1 MFAELLVECKHLPSA
16 AGLLRCNISRHPT
29 PISRVRPSVGAG
41 KHAAAETRYK
51 ETGCRM
57 SWRRW
62 LRFGWSQ
69 NTISSKHV
77 RYEGWKVKLAK
88 TCKGATGHQAPNSFL
103 VLWTTV
109 ALTLIVRGSQLHIWV
124 RGGADS
130 APPLV
135 NAVLMAQ
142 TSWNFVCDLTW
153 VVSERFHDQRG
164 TIMCQA
170 PGWVQDPKIQKF
182 QEFWNS
188 DIFFIF
194 FVQNWLPR
202 TQRPFPL
209 NSWWKN
215 GPFWCKNHCSSSKT
229 VDFSIFSGGARKK
242 IGLLGGP
249 P

>member
-1 MFAELLVECKHLPSA
+1 MS
-16 AGLLRCNISRHPT
+16 
-29 PISRVRPSVGAG
+29 VRNENEDGP
-41 KHAAAETRYK
+41 E
-51 ETGCRM
+51 
-57 SWRRW
+57 
-62 LRFGWSQ
+62 
-69 NTISSKHV
+69 
-77 RYEGWKVKLAK
+77 WKVQPPGYKPLRSPMP
-88 TCKGATGHQAPNSFL
+88 CSFVFL
-103 VLWTTV
+103 IRT

-124 RGGADS
+124 RGGGWFS
-130 APPLV
+130 PPLV

-142 TSWNFVCDLTW
+142 MSWNFVCDLTW
-153 VVSERFHDQRG
+153 VVSERFHDQKG

-215 GPFWCKNHCSSSKT
+215 GPFWCK
-229 VDFSIFSGGARKK
+229 KK
-242 IGLLGGP
+242 CRF
-249 P
+249 

>member
-1 MFAELLVECKHLPSA
+1 MVSGGGWMLVAASAGWAHCPGWPQPGLASHPPLGTGTAATEDQLPAVGYACLVNINHEPWWQKNTWRSPLSSMFCYVTDSI
-16 AGLLRCNISRHPT
+16 N
-29 PISRVRPSVGAG
+29 
-41 KHAAAETRYK
+41 
-51 ETGCRM
+51 
-57 SWRRW
+57 
-62 LRFGWSQ
+62 
-69 NTISSKHV
+69 
-77 RYEGWKVKLAK
+77 
-88 TCKGATGHQAPNSFL
+88 PNSEGVPATHL
-103 VLWTTV
+103 SEGGG
-109 ALTLIVRGSQLHIWV
+109 TLC
-124 RGGADS
+124 
-130 APPLV
+130 PPLV
-135 NAVLMAQ
+135 NTILMAQ
-142 TSWNFVCDLTW
+142 TSWNFVCGLTW
-153 VVSERFHDQRG
+153 VVSERFHDQKG

-242 IGLLGGP
+242 VGPLGGP
-249 P
+249 LSDMTPNRLVYHFS

>member
-1 MFAELLVECKHLPSA
+1 MVLDVRPNTKCKGVLWNPIRGQKPKFWSLSPYWCLVEGSTAMLDMVMTQNQVE
-16 AGLLRCNISRHPT
+16 L
-29 PISRVRPSVGAG
+29 G
-41 KHAAAETRYK
+41 KW
-51 ETGCRM
+51 GC
-57 SWRRW
+57 S
-62 LRFGWSQ
+62 
-69 NTISSKHV
+69 
-77 RYEGWKVKLAK
+77 
-88 TCKGATGHQAPNSFL
+88 
-103 VLWTTV
+103 
-109 ALTLIVRGSQLHIWV
+109 
-124 RGGADS
+124 
-130 APPLV
+130 

-142 TSWNFVCDLTW
+142 MSWNFVCDLTW
-153 VVSERFHDQRG
+153 VVSERFHDQKG

-188 DIFFIF
+188 DIFFNF

-242 IGLLGGP
+242 VGPLGGP
-249 P
+249 LSDMTPNTLVYHFSYIFRKSQWVWGVLAPK

>member
-1 MFAELLVECKHLPSA
+1 MGRAKGRLEGHLVATHPPS
-16 AGLLRCNISRHPT
+16 
-29 PISRVRPSVGAG
+29 
-41 KHAAAETRYK
+41 
-51 ETGCRM
+51 
-57 SWRRW
+57 
-62 LRFGWSQ
+62 
-69 NTISSKHV
+69 
-77 RYEGWKVKLAK
+77 
-88 TCKGATGHQAPNSFL
+88 
-103 VLWTTV
+103 TV
-109 ALTLIVRGSQLHIWV
+109 ILLTLLV

-142 TSWNFVCDLTW
+142 MSWNFVCDLTW
-153 VVSERFHDQRG
+153 VVSERFHDQKG

-242 IGLLGGP
+242 IGPLGGP
-249 P
+249 LSDMTPNTLVYHFSYIFRKSQWVWGVLAPK

>member
-1 MFAELLVECKHLPSA
+1 MGRVFGFLEINSVRKKLK
-16 AGLLRCNISRHPT
+16 NISKFQKFWNFWIFGSWT
-29 PISRVRPSVGAG
+29 QTGAW
-41 KHAAAETRYK
+41 H
-51 ETGCRM
+51 M
-57 SWRRW
+57 IVPFWSWN
-62 LRFGWSQ
+62 LSD
-69 NTISSKHV
+69 TTHV
-77 RYEGWKVKLAK
+77 RSHTKF
-88 TCKGATGHQAPNSFL
+88 Q
-103 VLWTTV
+103 
-109 ALTLIVRGSQLHIWV
+109 LIWAINTAFT
-124 RGGADS
+124 RGGLNQP
-130 APPLV
+130 PPLL
-135 NAVLMAQ
+135 NAVFMAQ

-153 VVSERFHDQRG
+153 VVSERFHDQKG

-242 IGLLGGP
+242 VGPLGGP
-249 P
+249 LSAVSYTHLTLPTKRIV

>member
-1 MFAELLVECKHLPSA
+1 MRLSKILYINNNDFHNLGRSQMC
-16 AGLLRCNISRHPT
+16 AGGCCYF
-29 PISRVRPSVGAG
+29 RPSKPHSG
-41 KHAAAETRYK
+41 T
-51 ETGCRM
+51 
-57 SWRRW
+57 
-62 LRFGWSQ
+62 
-69 NTISSKHV
+69 
-77 RYEGWKVKLAK
+77 
-88 TCKGATGHQAPNSFL
+88 
-103 VLWTTV
+103 LW
-109 ALTLIVRGSQLHIWV
+109 
-124 RGGADS
+124 
-130 APPLV
+130 
-135 NAVLMAQ
+135 VLMAQ
-142 TSWNFVCDLTW
+142 TSWNFVCGFTW
-153 VVSERFHDQRG
+153 VVSERFHDQKG

-242 IGLLGGP
+242 VGPLGGP
-249 P
+249 LSDMTPNTLVYHFSYIFRKSQWVWGVLAPK

>member
-1 MFAELLVECKHLPSA
+1 
-16 AGLLRCNISRHPT
+16 
-29 PISRVRPSVGAG
+29 
-41 KHAAAETRYK
+41 
-51 ETGCRM
+51 
-57 SWRRW
+57 
-62 LRFGWSQ
+62 
-69 NTISSKHV
+69 
-77 RYEGWKVKLAK
+77 
-88 TCKGATGHQAPNSFL
+88 
-103 VLWTTV
+103 
-109 ALTLIVRGSQLHIWV
+109 
-124 RGGADS
+124 
-130 APPLV
+130 
-135 NAVLMAQ
+135 MAQ
-142 TSWNFVCDLTW
+142 TSWNFVCGLTW
-153 VVSERFHDQRG
+153 VVSERFHDQKG

-242 IGLLGGP
+242 LGPLGCPLSDMTPNQAPNTIRNSVFILLDYSISGVFSKYFVDQCQNWGTLSTVRP
-249 P
+249 CALEIIWCPDFRLQLWKFCWYSRIYSFIDRRWKYLFIVNIIYTKTL

>member
-1 MFAELLVECKHLPSA
+1 MYV
-16 AGLLRCNISRHPT
+16 
-29 PISRVRPSVGAG
+29 
-41 KHAAAETRYK
+41 
-51 ETGCRM
+51 
-57 SWRRW
+57 W
-62 LRFGWSQ
+62 Q
-69 NTISSKHV
+69 
-77 RYEGWKVKLAK
+77 
-88 TCKGATGHQAPNSFL
+88 
-103 VLWTTV
+103 
-109 ALTLIVRGSQLHIWV
+109 LTLIVRGSQLHIWV

-130 APPLV
+130 APSLV

-142 TSWNFVCDLTW
+142 MSWNFVCDLTW
-153 VVSERFHDQRG
+153 IVSERYLDQKG

-242 IGLLGGP
+242 NRSPGGP
-249 P
+249 LKWYHPKNIRISFFMHI